1 MTGIA
6 VTNTPFFFNTLL
18 DSIKN
23 SLNGLKCWADSKAI
37 ILSTEL
43 SAKGNAV
50 EVAFTKDNFFPVS
63 SNCGRNSILNDDLNS
78 LVLSVGNGNVIF
90 FSLRSLPCKET
101 PNCN

>member
-6 VTNTPFFFNTLL
+6 VTNIPFFSNTLL
-18 DSIKN
+18 DSLKN

-50 EVAFTKDNFFPVS
+50 EVAFTKDNFSVS
-63 SNCGRNSILNDDLNS
+63 SEYGNSNIDLNS
-78 LVLSVGNGNVIF
+78 LVLSFGNGNIIF
-90 FSLRSLPCKET
+90 FSLRSSCKET
-101 PNCN
+101 PNFN